1 MINLYGG
8 IILKMG
14 DSRSRNVSQARSSVN
29 GATGNRPAGTQ
40 AGSSGGRPGPKRIS
54 RKQREMRR
62 KRQQLMA
69 VSLILVLLIVILI
82 AVLIKSCGNK
92 KPQTDNVTTPAVSQ
106 PETQNEQGNASQ
118 SDGENN
124 NQDNGQNN
132 SGNSVQEKEYT
143 GEDGKLHKVIG
154 TTEKGYT
161 IEEVDGVTYVD
172 GVLIANKTY
181 PLPEDFIPTNP
192 EVPVTEGRS
201 TKSLDKDL
209 MTAWRQLQADAAE
222 KLETETEGQKEEFTN
237 LGLSLPDSVMEGI
250 LEKTSGAA
258 DTFLEESGIY
268 TQLAEGLANFVIE
281 GISFMG
287 ALILA
292 WLLLHIISELLG
304 IVSHIPIL
312 KGINRFLGIF
322 AGAIQGFL
330 FVWIAFYVIA
340 LCSTGEIGKGLV
352 SYIYESSF
360 LTFLYENNLVL
371 AVILNIF

>member
-82 AVLIKSCGNK
+82 AVLIESCGNK
-92 KPQTDNVTTPAVSQ
+92 KPQTDNVTTPAVRQ

-161 IEEVDGVTYVD
+161 IEEVDEVTYVD

-209 MTAWRQLQADAAE
+209 MTAWRQLQADAAAKKLNLYISSGYRSFQVQKTLYNNYVAKDGKALADTYSSRPGNSEHQTGLCFDLNSIDDTFTNTAEGKWVNDNCYKYGFCIRFPKGKDEYTGYQHESWHLRYVGTELAE
-222 KLETETEGQKEEFTN
+222 KLYNG
-237 LGLSLPDSVMEGI
+237 GDWLSLEEYFGITSKYPD
-250 LEKTSGAA
+250 
-258 DTFLEESGIY
+258 
-268 TQLAEGLANFVIE
+268 
-281 GISFMG
+281 
-287 ALILA
+287 
-292 WLLLHIISELLG
+292 
-304 IVSHIPIL
+304 
-312 KGINRFLGIF
+312 
-322 AGAIQGFL
+322 
-330 FVWIAFYVIA
+330 
-340 LCSTGEIGKGLV
+340 
-352 SYIYESSF
+352 
-360 LTFLYENNLVL
+360 
-371 AVILNIF
+371 

>member
-14 DSRSRNVSQARSSVN
+14 DS
-29 GATGNRPAGTQ
+29 
-40 AGSSGGRPGPKRIS
+40 RPGPKRIS

-82 AVLIKSCGNK
+82 AVLIKSCGNT

-209 MTAWRQLQADAAE
+209 MTAWRQLQADAAAKKLNLYISSGYRSFQVQKTLYNNYVAKDGKALADTYSSRPGNSEHQTGLCFDLNSIDDTFTNTAEGKWVNDNCYKYGFCIRFPKGKDEYTGYQHESWHLRYVGTELAE
-222 KLETETEGQKEEFTN
+222 KLYNG
-237 LGLSLPDSVMEGI
+237 GDWLSLEEYFGITSKYPD
-250 LEKTSGAA
+250 
-258 DTFLEESGIY
+258 
-268 TQLAEGLANFVIE
+268 
-281 GISFMG
+281 
-287 ALILA
+287 
-292 WLLLHIISELLG
+292 
-304 IVSHIPIL
+304 
-312 KGINRFLGIF
+312 
-322 AGAIQGFL
+322 
-330 FVWIAFYVIA
+330 
-340 LCSTGEIGKGLV
+340 
-352 SYIYESSF
+352 
-360 LTFLYENNLVL
+360 
-371 AVILNIF
+371 

>member
-1 MINLYGG
+1 M
-8 IILKMG
+8 KMG

-69 VSLILVLLIVILI
+69 VSLILVLLIVILF

-181 PLPEDFIPTNP
+181 QLPEDFIPTNP
-192 EVPVTEGRS
+192 EVPVTEGNVTRIPAIPQQIRILLIS
-201 TKSLDKDL
+201 NRRTRRYVMSAMQKIQKIPLTDGVLKCPDPKNFASKS
-209 MTAWRQLQADAAE
+209 E
-222 KLETETEGQKEEFTN
+222 KICRNHLPLE
-237 LGLSLPDSVMEGI
+237 
-250 LEKTSGAA
+250 
-258 DTFLEESGIY
+258 
-268 TQLAEGLANFVIE
+268 
-281 GISFMG
+281 
-287 ALILA
+287 
-292 WLLLHIISELLG
+292 
-304 IVSHIPIL
+304 
-312 KGINRFLGIF
+312 
-322 AGAIQGFL
+322 
-330 FVWIAFYVIA
+330 
-340 LCSTGEIGKGLV
+340 
-352 SYIYESSF
+352 
-360 LTFLYENNLVL
+360 
-371 AVILNIF
+371 

>member
-1 MINLYGG
+1 MNWVL
-8 IILKMG
+8 II
-14 DSRSRNVSQARSSVN
+14 
-29 GATGNRPAGTQ
+29 
-40 AGSSGGRPGPKRIS
+40 
-54 RKQREMRR
+54 
-62 KRQQLMA
+62 
-69 VSLILVLLIVILI
+69 VLLTLALCVIHGYCKGFLRIVYSLVAWLLALVFVSWATPYICQFLMENTGI
-82 AVLIKSCGNK
+82 YEAVEAHCE
-92 KPQTDNVTTPAVSQ
+92 
-106 PETQNEQGNASQ
+106 ETIRQ
-118 SDGENN
+118 S
-124 NQDNGQNN
+124 
-132 SGNSVQEKEYT
+132 
-143 GEDGKLHKVIG
+143 
-154 TTEKGYT
+154 
-161 IEEVDGVTYVD
+161 
-172 GVLIANKTY
+172 
-181 PLPEDFIPTNP
+181 
-192 EVPVTEGRS
+192 
-201 TKSLDKDL
+201 
-209 MTAWRQLQADAAE
+209 AAE

>member
-1 MINLYGG
+1 M
-8 IILKMG
+8 KMG

-82 AVLIKSCGNK
+82 AVLIKSCGNT
-92 KPQTDNVTTPAVSQ
+92 KPQTDNVTTPAVSH

-209 MTAWRQLQADAAE
+209 MTAWRQLQADAAAK
-222 KLETETEGQKEEFTN
+222 KLNLYISSGYRSFQVQKTLYNNYVAKDGKAVGGKKEFIGMKVVNGKFEPSPQPHKYRGTYSRYNYRPHYRGTIRYQNKDGVPGVWYVRPDGTEREWDE
-237 LGLSLPDSVMEGI
+237 P
-250 LEKTSGAA
+250 
-258 DTFLEESGIY
+258 
-268 TQLAEGLANFVIE
+268 IE
-281 GISFMG
+281 
-287 ALILA
+287 
-292 WLLLHIISELLG
+292 
-304 IVSHIPIL
+304 
-312 KGINRFLGIF
+312 
-322 AGAIQGFL
+322 
-330 FVWIAFYVIA
+330 
-340 LCSTGEIGKGLV
+340 
-352 SYIYESSF
+352 
-360 LTFLYENNLVL
+360 
-371 AVILNIF
+371 